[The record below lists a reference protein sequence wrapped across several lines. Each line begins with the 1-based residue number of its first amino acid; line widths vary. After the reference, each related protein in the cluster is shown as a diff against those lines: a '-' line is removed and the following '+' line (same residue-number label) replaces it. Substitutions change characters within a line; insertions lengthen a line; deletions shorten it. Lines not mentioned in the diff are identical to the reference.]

1 MQSVF
6 YDIVGTT
13 LSRVS
18 KLPGRNVQQGEGGR
32 QLLDAGGWEGGQHCA
47 AKGTQIDRITDS
59 RSMVY
64 LYGLSVWSVLLQ
76 AFARQTWTDDSVALL
91 PLFFADYETI
101 LNPLFGTSCGK
112 IGEENV
118 DCYSINHRSDEAAI
132 NRWAFRGSA

>member
-1 MQSVF
+1 
-6 YDIVGTT
+6 
-13 LSRVS
+13 
-18 KLPGRNVQQGEGGR
+18 
-32 QLLDAGGWEGGQHCA
+32 
-47 AKGTQIDRITDS
+47 
-59 RSMVY
+59 MVY